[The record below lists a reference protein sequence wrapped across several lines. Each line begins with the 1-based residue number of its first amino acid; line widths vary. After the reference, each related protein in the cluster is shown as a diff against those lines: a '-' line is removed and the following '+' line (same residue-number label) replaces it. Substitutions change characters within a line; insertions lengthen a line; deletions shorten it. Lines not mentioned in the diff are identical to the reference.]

1 MTNRLYIG
9 NLPYSVNDSALQ
21 ELFSQVGEVV
31 SAKVVIDRDSGRSKG
46 FGFVEFA
53 NSDDAGKAVETLDGH
68 EIDGRRIK
76 VAEAHPQDSQGGG
89 GGGRG
94 GPRRFGGGGGGGG
107 GGYRGG
113 GGGGGRNGGGRGGPG
128 GGGGRGNFR
137 PR

>member
-1 MTNRLYIG
+1 MSNRLYVG
-9 NLPYSVNDSALQ
+9 NLPYSVNDGGLQ
-21 ELFSQVGEVV
+21 EIFAQAGQVV

-53 NSDDAGKAVETLDGH
+53 SADDAGKALEQFDGY
-68 EIDGRRIK
+68 EIDGRRMK
-76 VAEAHPQDSQGGG
+76 VAEAHPQDSAGGGGGGG

-94 GPRRFGGGGGGGG
+94 GPRRFGGGGGGGKGGFRSG
-107 GGYRGG
+107 GGSRG
-113 GGGGGRNGGGRGGPG
+113 G